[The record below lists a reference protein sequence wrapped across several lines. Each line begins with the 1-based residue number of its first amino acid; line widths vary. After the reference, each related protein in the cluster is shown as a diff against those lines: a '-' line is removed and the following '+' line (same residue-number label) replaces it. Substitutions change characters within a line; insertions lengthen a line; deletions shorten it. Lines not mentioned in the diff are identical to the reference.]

1 MEYVYAALILHQ
13 AGKKVDENSIRK
25 IIESAGIKA
34 DDAKIKALV
43 SSLDGVDISKTLEE
57 AKNRPAVAAVAPSA
71 HAGADAGKSAKKEEK
86 EEEKK
91 QEAAEGLSAL
101 FG

>member
-13 AGKKVDENSIRK
+13 AGKKVDEAGIKK
-25 IIESAGIKA
+25 IVESAGIKA

-43 SSLDGVDISKTLEE
+43 SSLEGVDIKKTLEE
-57 AKNRPAVAAVAPSA
+57 AKNRPVAVAHAPVA
-71 HAGADAGKSAKKEEK
+71 HADAGKSAKKEEK

>member
-13 AGKKVDENSIRK
+13 AGKKVDESGIRK

-34 DDAKIKALV
+34 DDSKIKALV

-57 AKNRPAVAAVAPSA
+57 AKNRPVAVAAPSA
-71 HAGADAGKSAKKEEK
+71 HADAGKSAKKEEK

>member
-1 MEYVYAALILHQ
+1 ME
-13 AGKKVDENSIRK
+13 
-25 IIESAGIKA
+25 
-34 DDAKIKALV
+34 
-43 SSLDGVDISKTLEE
+43 GVDIKKTLEE
-57 AKNRPAVAAVAPSA
+57 AKNRPVAQAQPAA
-71 HAGADAGKSAKKEEK
+71 HASADAGKSAKKEEK